1 MFWRNVIVH
10 NLGLKIFSVLLAT
23 LVWLAARTQIGDNPT
38 VPAGF
43 ASDEAQ
49 RPFENQQVLVLT
61 SAADPRVFQVDP
73 LAVSV
78 VVSGPA
84 QQVQHLKEAEVG
96 VFVRAPQGDSEYV
109 PVHVNV
115 PKGVA
120 VVQVRP
126 EAAKVSVKVP
136 QPSGAKAEEPK
147 R

>member
-1 MFWRNVIVH
+1 MFWQRVVFH
-10 NLGLKIFSVLLAT
+10 NLGLKIFSVLLAM
-23 LVWLAARTQIGDNPT
+23 LVWFAARTQIGDNPT

-73 LAVSV
+73 LVVSV

-84 QQVQHLKEAEVG
+84 QQVQHLKDAEVG
-96 VFVRAPQGDSEYV
+96 VFVRAPQEDSEYV
-109 PVHVNV
+109 PVQVNV
-115 PKGVA
+115 PRGIT
-120 VVQVRP
+120 VVQLRP
-126 EAAKVSVKVP
+126 EAAKVSVRAP
-136 QPSGAKAEEPK
+136 QPPGAKAEEPK